1 MYFLLPAGGRLSSK
15 TERFAVGPQ
24 GLRLAQCPGMAV
36 RLTVA
41 RSETGAWIVACDGT
55 SLVRFCG
62 PRAEEMAVRHHRELA
77 ALYVAAAGAS
87 RRRVPVTAV
96 MSEFVKRAVR
106 ALFTR
111 RP

>member
-1 MYFLLPAGGRLSSK
+1 MFCRDDWGRAACS
-15 TERFAVGPQ
+15 RQ
-24 GLRLAQCPGMAV
+24 GMPV

-41 RSETGAWIVACDGT
+41 RTETGAWIVACDGT

-77 ALYVAAAGAS
+77 ALYVAGADAMP
-87 RRRVPVTAV
+87 RRVPVTAV
-96 MSEFVKRAVR
+96 MSEFVKRTVR
-106 ALFTR
+106 ALFSR